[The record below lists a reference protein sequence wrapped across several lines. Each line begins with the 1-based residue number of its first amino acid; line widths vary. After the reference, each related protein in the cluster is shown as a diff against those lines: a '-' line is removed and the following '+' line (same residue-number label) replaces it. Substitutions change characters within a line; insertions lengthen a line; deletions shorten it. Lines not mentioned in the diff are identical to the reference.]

1 MIEYFMVE
9 ENYYIPTVN
18 IRKWSLMIGNSNAEK
33 IVKVFIDYCKE
44 KNYQYKQSEDSNFVR
59 IDISNITER
68 TLVNIYYTSRILIQ
82 GSKNALKNEFEDL
95 KVKFEA
101 NPQSFIKD
109 DLPKI
114 KACTARYDIMLS
126 DFRTEIKR
134 SLNTLGTTLEIIDNP
149 YKAIDYKA
157 KITRNGF
164 SLSLTQYSNGTLL
177 LQGKTD
183 KLFSDCCD
191 NIEKIANPA
200 EHDVIARFISS
211 DEKGLEVF
219 TSKYTPRLIELAETK
234 VKEEVGCAY
243 NFLEPYDKKWFVA
256 SECLCLT
263 EIPLPEYSPLVMPA
277 SKAFEG
283 FAKKLL
289 VGIGLFPIDF
299 FKLKTATFSILN
311 DKDHPARKSICAK
324 EKHADTMLKKISLCL
339 DVNRNFMMHSDES
352 KITKVES
359 QNEAVKKVNDIFVE
373 TKQIFE
379 YFNGI
384 YNL

>member
-1 MIEYFMVE
+1 MI
-9 ENYYIPTVN
+9 T
-18 IRKWSLMIGNSNAEK
+18 NSNAYK
-33 IVKVFIDYCKE
+33 IAKVFIDYCND
-44 KNYQYKQSEDSNFVR
+44 KNYQSKQSEDSNYVR
-59 IDISNITER
+59 IEISNIKER
-68 TLVNIYYTSRILIQ
+68 TIVNIYNTSKILIQ
-82 GSKNALKNEFEDL
+82 GSKNALKNEIEDL
-95 KVKFEA
+95 KGKFEA

-109 DLPKI
+109 DMPKA
-114 KACTARYDIMLS
+114 KACTTRYDIMLS
-126 DFRTEIKR
+126 DLRTEIKT
-134 SLNTLGTTLEIIDNP
+134 SLNTIGDAIEITDNP
-149 YKAIDYKA
+149 YKAIEYKA
-157 KITRNGF
+157 KVTRNSDCIF
-164 SLSLTQYSNGTLL
+164 LTQYPNGTLL

-200 EHDVIARFISS
+200 EHEVIARFISS

-234 VKEEVGCAY
+234 VKAEVGAAY

-289 VGIGLFPIDF
+289 VGIGLFPSDY
-299 FKLKTATFSILN
+299 FKLKTATFSNLN
-311 DKDHPARKSICAK
+311 DKDNPARKSICAK

-359 QNEAVKKVNDIFVE
+359 QNEAAKKVNDIFDE

-384 YNL
+384 FNL